1 MFFPKFQK
9 TMTGI
14 EITEASVKVAQI
26 VRDKRGWR
34 VTGLAGAPLPE
45 ETLKLS
51 FKAENLN
58 DPEAFAETIKKGLS
72 MLGVGATRV
81 GLSLPNEV
89 VKVSLQSYSDL
100 PRGREQT
107 EKMIAWWVRDTLPFP
122 AEQAKVSYTPLHRSS
137 VTDSRVLTSIVHR
150 DVVREYELNMR
161 GLKLEPQVI
170 RPSGINHY
178 NFYHER
184 IPRSG
189 LMAFM
194 GLFERYTTLFV
205 FEEGELLFYHGLK
218 KGYSDV
224 HFFQDVEMMI
234 ALYQN
239 ENPGKGIDKLFYAS
253 QVGFHADLDQGLRSL
268 TAMAVSSLPEREMI
282 TVDPSLNG
290 KRGVVEL
297 YPFAAA
303 IGAAQSLAG

>member
-1 MFFPKFQK
+1 MFFSRFQK
-9 TMTGI
+9 TLTGI
-14 EITEASVKVAQI
+14 EISDSSIKVAQI

-34 VTGLAGAPLPE
+34 VTGFAGAPLPE

-51 FKAENLN
+51 FKTENVN
-58 DPEAFAETIKKGLS
+58 DPEAFAETIKRALA
-72 MLGVGATRV
+72 MVGGSASRV

-89 VKVSLQSYSDL
+89 VKVSLQNYSDL
-100 PRGREQT
+100 PQGREQT
-107 EKMIAWWVRDTLPFP
+107 EKMIAWCIRSTLPFP
-122 AEQAKVSYTPLHRSS
+122 VEQAKVSYTLLDRSS
-137 VTDSRVLTSIVHR
+137 VGDRRVLASLVHR
-150 DVVREYELNMR
+150 DVVREYEMNMR

-170 RPSGINHY
+170 RPSAINHY

-189 LMAFM
+189 LIAFM

-205 FEEGELLFYHGLK
+205 FEEGVLLFYHGLK
-218 KGYSDV
+218 KGYSDL

-268 TAMAVSSLPEREMI
+268 TATAVSSLPEREMI
-282 TVDPSLNG
+282 TVDSSLNG

>member
-1 MFFPKFQK
+1 
-9 TMTGI
+9 MTGI
-14 EITEASVKVAQI
+14 EITESSVKAAQI

-34 VTGLAGAPLPE
+34 VIGLAGAPLPE

-51 FKAENLN
+51 FKAENVN
-58 DPEAFAETIKKGLS
+58 DPEAFAETIKKGLG
-72 MLGVGATRV
+72 MLGGSAFRV

-89 VKVSLQSYSDL
+89 VKVSVQSYSDL

-107 EKMIAWWVRDTLPFP
+107 EKMIAWWVKGTLPFP
-122 AEQAKVSYTPLHRSS
+122 VDKAKVSYTLLHRGSGGE
-137 VTDSRVLTSIVHR
+137 SRVLASIVHR

-161 GLKLEPQVI
+161 ELKLEPQVI

-205 FEEGELLFYHGLK
+205 FDEGEPALLSRSEEGLFG
-218 KGYSDV
+218 SA
-224 HFFQDVEMMI
+224 FFS
-234 ALYQN
+234 
-239 ENPGKGIDKLFYAS
+239 GC
-253 QVGFHADLDQGLRSL
+253 
-268 TAMAVSSLPEREMI
+268 
-282 TVDPSLNG
+282 
-290 KRGVVEL
+290 
-297 YPFAAA
+297 
-303 IGAAQSLAG
+303 

>member
-1 MFFPKFQK
+1 MFFPRFQK
-9 TMTGI
+9 TLTGI
-14 EITEASVKVAQI
+14 EITESSVKAAQI
-26 VRDKRGWR
+26 VKDKRGWR
-34 VTGLAGAPLPE
+34 VTGLAAAPLPE
-45 ETLKLS
+45 DTLKLS
-51 FKAENLN
+51 FKTENVN
-58 DPEAFAETIKKGLS
+58 DPEAFAGTIKQELG
-72 MLGVGATRV
+72 MLGGSACRV

-107 EKMIAWWVRDTLPFP
+107 EKMIAWWVRGTLPFP
-122 AEQAKVSYTPLHRSS
+122 VEKARVSYTPLHRNPGG
-137 VTDSRVLTSIVHR
+137 DKRVLASIVHR

-189 LMAFM
+189 LMAFL
-194 GLFERYTTLFV
+194 GLFERTTTLFV
-205 FEEGELLFYHGLK
+205 FDEGELVFYHGLK
-218 KGYSDV
+218 KGYSDM

-234 ALYQN
+234 ALYKN

-253 QVGFHADLDQGLRSL
+253 QVGFHTELEEGLRSL
-268 TAMAVSSLPEREMI
+268 TASAVSRLPEREMI
-282 TVDPSLNG
+282 TVDPSLTG
-290 KRGVVEL
+290 KRDEIAL
-297 YPFAAA
+297 HSFAAA
-303 IGAAQSLAG
+303 IGAAQSLAR

>member
-1 MFFPKFQK
+1 MFFPGFQK
-9 TMTGI
+9 ALTGI
-14 EITEASVKVAQI
+14 EITASSIKVARI
-26 VRDKRGWR
+26 VRDKKGWR
-34 VTGLAGAPLPE
+34 ITGLAGVPLPE

-51 FKAENLN
+51 FKVENVN
-58 DPEAFAETIKKGLS
+58 DPEAFAETIKKGLD
-72 MLGVGATRV
+72 MLGGGTSRV
-81 GLSLPNEV
+81 GISLPNEV

-107 EKMIAWWVRDTLPFP
+107 EKMIAWWVRGTLPFP
-122 AEQAKVSYTPLHRSS
+122 VEQAKVAYALLHRSS
-137 VTDSRVLTSIVHR
+137 EGERRVLASIVHR

-170 RPSGINHY
+170 RPSGINQY

-205 FEEGELLFYHGLK
+205 YEDGELIFYHGLK

-224 HFFQDVEMMI
+224 HFFQNIEMMI

-253 QVGFHADLDQGLRSL
+253 QVGFHADLEQGLRSL
-268 TAMAVSSLPEREMI
+268 MATTVSSLPEREMI
-282 TVDPSLNG
+282 TIDPSLNG
-290 KRGVVEL
+290 KGDQLEL

>member
-1 MFFPKFQK
+1 MFFPRFQK
-9 TMTGI
+9 TLTGI
-14 EITEASVKVAQI
+14 EITESSIKVAQI

-34 VTGLAGAPLPE
+34 VTGLAEVALPE

-51 FKAENLN
+51 FKAENIN
-58 DPEAFAETIKKGLS
+58 DPEAFAETIKTGLG
-72 MLGVGATRV
+72 MLGGGASSV

-107 EKMIAWWVRDTLPFP
+107 EKMIAWWVRSTLPFP
-122 AEQAKVSYTPLHRSS
+122 MDQAKVSYTPLHTNSGG
-137 VTDSRVLTSIVHR
+137 DIRVFASIVHR

-170 RPSGINHY
+170 RPSGINQY
-178 NFYHER
+178 NFYHDR

-189 LMAFM
+189 LMAFL
-194 GLFERYTTLFV
+194 GLFERYTTLLV
-205 FEEGELLFYHGLK
+205 FEQGSLLFYHGLK

-253 QVGFHADLDQGLRSL
+253 QVGFHEDLDQGLRSL
-268 TAMAVSSLPEREMI
+268 TATTVSSFSEREMI

-290 KRGVVEL
+290 KRGLIEL

>member
-1 MFFPKFQK
+1 MLFPRLQK
-9 TMTGI
+9 TLTGI
-14 EITEASVKVAQI
+14 EITESSLRVAQI
-26 VRDKRGWR
+26 VKDKRGWR
-34 VTGLAGAPLPE
+34 VTGLVASPLPE
-45 ETLKLS
+45 DTLKLS
-51 FKAENLN
+51 FKTENIN
-58 DPEAFAETIKKGLS
+58 DPEAFVGTLRQALGTLGGGLC
-72 MLGVGATRV
+72 RV

-100 PRGREQT
+100 PRGRKQT
-107 EKMIAWWVRDTLPFP
+107 EEMIAWWVRGTLPFP
-122 AEQAKVSYTPLHRSS
+122 VEKARVSYTPLHH
-137 VTDSRVLTSIVHR
+137 DPAADKRVLASMVHR
-150 DVVREYELNMR
+150 DVVKEYEVNMR
-161 GLKLEPQVI
+161 GLKLEPRVI

-189 LMAFM
+189 LMAFL

-205 FEEGELLFYHGLK
+205 FDEGELVFYHGLK
-218 KGYSDV
+218 KGYSNT

-253 QVGFHADLDQGLRSL
+253 QVGFHNELEEGLRSL
-268 TAMAVSSLPEREMI
+268 TAAAVSRLPEREMI

-290 KRGVVEL
+290 KRDEVAL

-303 IGAAQSLAG
+303 IGAAQSLAQ

>member
-1 MFFPKFQK
+1 MLFPRFQK
-9 TMTGI
+9 ALTGI
-14 EITEASVKVAQI
+14 EITESFIKAARIVK
-26 VRDKRGWR
+26 DKRGWR
-34 VTGLAGAPLPE
+34 VTGLAVTPLPE

-51 FKAENLN
+51 FKAENVN
-58 DPEAFAETIKKGLS
+58 DPEAFAMTIRKGLS
-72 MLGVGATRV
+72 MLGGGVSRV

-89 VKVSLQSYSDL
+89 VKLSLQSYSDL

-107 EKMIAWWVRDTLPFP
+107 EKMIAWWVKGTLPFP
-122 AEQAKVSYTPLHRSS
+122 VEQAKVSYTPLHRNSGGER
-137 VTDSRVLTSIVHR
+137 RVLASIVHR
-150 DVVREYELNMR
+150 DVVREYELNIR

-189 LMAFM
+189 IIAFM
-194 GLFERYTTLFV
+194 GLFERFTTLFV
-205 FEEGELLFYHGLK
+205 FEDGELLFYHGLK

-234 ALYQN
+234 ALYQS
-239 ENPGKGIDKLFYAS
+239 ENPGKGIDKLYYAS
-253 QVGFHADLDQGLRSL
+253 QVGFHTDLDEGLRTL
-268 TAMAVSSLPEREMI
+268 TATAVSSLPEREMI
-282 TVDPSLNG
+282 AVDPSLNG

-303 IGAAQSLAG
+303 IGAARSLAG